1 MAKLT
6 VKNKN
11 KRPLTEAEM
20 HAKLAPMEKDALEQM
35 ELAIKAG
42 NFNFIKLYLEY
53 RFGRPKQMAGAGEQ
67 EQGIQEP
74 GIQERVRIITGERPA

>member
-1 MAKLT
+1 MPKVT
-6 VKNKN
+6 VQNKN

-35 ELAIKAG
+35 GLAIKAG

-53 RFGRPKQMAGAGEQ
+53 RFGRPKQMAGTGEA
-67 EQGIQEP
+67 EP
-74 GIQERVRIITGERPA
+74 EMQERVRIITGEEPA